1 MKSWKKSTLLA
12 LLILILGIGLAACG
26 DNDGDVEESDD
37 VETEET
43 EEAEGTESSDELSGE
58 VTMWTAS
65 LAGDPFDSYFA
76 DLAEAFEELHPNLEV
91 TIEDIPQD
99 EIEQKVLTS
108 LTGDDVPDV
117 VNLAPRYSLNI
128 AAQGG
133 LLDLTDLLSD
143 EVKNSYIEGPF
154 DSGYYEDRL
163 YAIPWYLTTTA
174 SWHNENHFDEAGI
187 TEVPENYQEVY
198 EAAKKITEVTGKPSF
213 FQSIHEGDVLMSKM
227 MSLANHEPIVKDGK
241 TVLQDN
247 EKIVELFTLSQKM
260 YEEGIMPQENV
271 DGTFGTA
278 QELFMSENISFLESG
293 ITFLGPIEEGA
304 PDIYDVARA
313 GQPFDDPDAPVDVA
327 VMNFA
332 IPAKTNNPDA
342 AVALA
347 EFVTN
352 AENQLEFAKV
362 AGTVLPST
370 EASLEDDYFQN
381 PGDSPKA
388 LGMLEAAKSLE
399 RTEVLDP
406 LLDNSPELREIV
418 KTAYVNNLQGKLT
431 PEEALQEIAE
441 KWDAS
446 FEKEGIQP
454 TF

>member
-1 MKSWKKSTLLA
+1 MKSWKKSTLIA
-12 LLILILGIGLAACG
+12 LLILILGVGLAACG
-26 DNDGDVEESDD
+26 GDDEDVEDSDD
-37 VETEET
+37 VDTEGT
-43 EEAEGTESSDELSGE
+43 EEAESSDELSGE

-65 LAGDPFDSYFA
+65 LAGDPFDNYFA

-91 TIEDIPQD
+91 IIEDIPQD
-99 EIEQKVLTS
+99 EIEQKLLTS

-117 VNLAPRYSLNI
+117 VNLAPRYTINVAS
-128 AAQGG
+128 QGG
-133 LLDLTDLLSD
+133 LLDLTDKLSD
-143 EVKNSYIEGPF
+143 GVEESYIEGPF
-154 DSGYYEDRL
+154 ESGRYEDGL

-174 SWHNENHFDEAGI
+174 GWHNEKHFEEAGV
-187 TEVPENYQEVY
+187 TEVPTSYQEIY
-198 EAAKKITEVTGKPSF
+198 EAGKKITEATGKPSF

-227 MSLANHEPIVKDGK
+227 MSLANHEPLVEDGK

-247 EKIVELFTLSQKM
+247 EKIIELFALSQKM
-260 YEEGIMPQENV
+260 YEEGIMPQENA

-304 PDIYDVARA
+304 PDVYEVAKPS
-313 GQPFDDPDAPVDVA
+313 QPFDDADAPVDVA

-332 IPAKTNNPDA
+332 IPAKSNNPDA

-352 AENQLEFAKV
+352 AENQLEFAEL

-370 EASLEDDYFQN
+370 EESLEDDYFQD

-418 KTAYVNNLQGKLT
+418 KNAYINNLQGKLT